1 MLIATVDLL
10 PKHMY
15 YLHKKKV
22 GVSLGTTRGGPKT
35 NSSSFVFK

>member
-1 MLIATVDLL
+1 
-10 PKHMY
+10 MY

-35 NSSSFVFK
+35 NSSPFVEGGYVEAALGTDV